1 MVRMARRWTSLFV
14 IALAS
19 ALSATAAAQYG
30 PAPQQDVPQGKAN
43 PQAPQAPTSAASRA
57 DVLRAAACVAG
68 RDSGSA
74 DALLG
79 TAPYSNDERDRAV
92 RLLRAAERC
101 LRLSSPIATS
111 ALLFRGAVAETLYES
126 RFAQP
131 ASARNPA
138 AAAAPSFRAADVNG
152 RDDAA
157 FLTSSFELAQC
168 TAPRQPDLIRALLA
182 TEPGS
187 DAETAALT
195 ALYPA
200 FGACVPAGTQLRV
213 DKGGIRAMLAESL
226 YRWSVVQR
234 DGPTSPW
241 AAPASAAAA
250 N

>member
-1 MVRMARRWTSLFV
+1 MVRMARRWAGLV
-14 IALAS
+14 AIALAS
-19 ALSATAAAQYG
+19 ELPATAAAQYG
-30 PAPQQDVPQGKAN
+30 PAPQPQVPQGNAN
-43 PQAPQAPTSAASRA
+43 SQAQQGPTSAASRA

-79 TAPYSNDERDRAV
+79 TAPYSSDERDRAV

-101 LRLSSPIATS
+101 LRLPSPIATS

-131 ASARNPA
+131 PLARNPA
-138 AAAAPSFRAADVNG
+138 APASPSFRAAEVAG

-157 FLTSSFELAQC
+157 FVTASFELAQC
-168 TAPRQPDLIRALLA
+168 AAPRQPDLVRALLA

-187 DAETAALT
+187 EAETAALT

-200 FGACVPAGTQLRV
+200 FGACVAAGTQLRV

-241 AAPASAAAA
+241 AATAAAAA